1 MKKYFYLALVC
12 FLSAGMFMA
21 CDPTNTPDNPGGG
34 DEDNPTAG
42 TNGEYCWKV
51 TTTIPMEGTDDYV
64 EVEYT
69 WDTEENII
77 DYVTT
82 MNEMGKESGM
92 TWKYEKSTAK
102 DKKECQEL
110 DDEQGGGNID
120 DVRDYKERY
129 KKTEPGIYMNGN
141 TLLAKGTDGSLF
153 YIPDVTS
160 YQQPLEV
167 APEAIP
173 AQWVGWDGKSSLFH
187 FELHYYND
195 NDGNWMTHTYQD
207 TILYCMEDKWGGE
220 FKDDAIAGE
229 SGIMQFMF
237 FKDFQKVADAGD
249 FEETFVEIAKRYQKC
264 GPIMKPSEM
273 IRHYTEHYL
282 GNWLSDW
289 YPADMEATGYV
300 FKYTGS
306 GTIIEMGVQRIFQWG
321 EPRDHWNW
329 IPWSVT
335 DDVTAVTV
343 TINNVSEADAT
354 AFINKVKA
362 EGHYTRVTS
371 DVANE
376 VIIGFA
382 ADSYNY
388 YDDDVHGPAPE
399 GLNGWVYPSYE
410 VSYIDGRLTIEFY
423 VVKTAFV

>member
-34 DEDNPTAG
+34 DEDNPKAG
-42 TNGEYCWKV
+42 ENGEYCWKV
-51 TTTIPMEGTDDYV
+51 TATLEGGLISTT
-64 EVEYT
+64 EY
-69 WDTEENII
+69 WWETEEEVKATVDALNSSAGANI
-77 DYVTT
+77 YT
-82 MNEMGKESGM
+82 
-92 TWKYEKSTAK
+92 YEKSSAK
-102 DKKECQEL
+102 DKNECDEL
-110 DDEQGGGNID
+110 DKAAKDDDPTHGNYD
-120 DVRDYKERY
+120 WKANYEKA
-129 KKTEPGIYMNGN
+129 EPGIYMNGN
-141 TLLAKGTDGSLF
+141 ELLAKGTDGCIFHIL
-153 YIPDVTS
+153 DVTE

-173 AQWVGWDGKSSLFH
+173 AHWIGWDGKNSTYS

-207 TILYCMEDKWGGE
+207 TVLYCMEKKWADAYLQDMVDADGGRM
-220 FKDDAIAGE
+220 A
-229 SGIMQFMF
+229 FMNF
-237 FKDFQKVADAGD
+237 HSFTKIADAGD
-249 FEETFVEIAKRYQKC
+249 FDQTFVEIAKRYQKC

-273 IRHYTEHYL
+273 IRHYTEYYM
-282 GNWLSDW
+282 NRWLSDW
-289 YPADMEATGYV
+289 YPADMETTGYV

-306 GTIIEMGVQRIFQWG
+306 GTITEMGVERIFQWG

-362 EGHYTRVTS
+362 EGHYTRVYN
-371 DVANE
+371 DMAADG
-376 VIIGFA
+376 VIVFG

-399 GLNGWVYPSYE
+399 GLNGWVYPSYSI
-410 VSYIDGRLTIEFY
+410 SYMDGRLTIEFY
-423 VVKTAFV
+423 VAKTAFV